1 MVKPKLK
8 AMKIYQLEFHDN
20 PNGTRNDEQTHL
32 GYEYFTEKEDALS
45 RQKRI
50 MEKGVFIC
58 RGVYEI
64 RYEPNANSIVELL
77 NEHASHQKVDEAS
90 QLLRI

>member
-32 GYEYFTEKEDALS
+32 GYEYFTEKEDALIKQQEV
-45 RQKRI
+45 RA
-50 MEKGVFIC
+50 EGGIC

-90 QLLRI
+90 QLLII